1 LPELRRSLAI
11 YRMVFGQ
18 PRQDEM
24 LEYLIRQVP
33 VEHLE
38 QRVADLQIDLSAA
51 TQLQQKGRLI
61 A

>member
-1 LPELRRSLAI
+1 
-11 YRMVFGQ
+11 
-18 PRQDEM
+18 
-24 LEYLIRQVP
+24 VP